1 MKATIPLALILGG
14 CNYDYA
20 IMESPDEPSSETV
33 VIYQQGTIPSPESST
48 PDTGEAPADTITADT
63 DTDAPLSEETDEP
76 AVEDT
81 DPVVDTGVPL
91 EVPPD
96 SDEPPPED
104 TDVELPPDPIPDPPP
119 PVDTEEPPPS
129 DPPPE
134 WSTVY
139 FEDFGDGMAQD
150 WSSFNGGCGAQG
162 VVGDPTSWLATS
174 DWNGARVPVA
184 GLVEEHTRLTVDA
197 QINVA
202 TTNAVVRWFSNPA
215 AWNSNDDGGIS
226 FYYASAAGPGVY
238 LGGSKVAEY
247 AVTPDVPLTLEIE
260 NNGYEYFVSVDGIQI
275 TVGST
280 EGVATMG
287 TGLELHANGRCNQ
300 PLLRV
305 YSVQLEIASH

>member
-1 MKATIPLALILGG
+1 MKTTIALALILGG

-20 IMESPDEPSSETV
+20 IMESPDEPSGETV
-33 VIYQQGTIPSPESST
+33 VIYQQGTIPSAESSIPAPA
-48 PDTGEAPADTITADT
+48 PDTGEVTADTVTADT
-63 DTDAPLSEETDEP
+63 DTPTEDTDEP
-76 AVEDT
+76 IVEDT
-81 DPVVDTGVPL
+81 DTVVDTGLPL
-91 EVPPD
+91 EEPAD

-119 PVDTEEPPPS
+119 PVDTDVADPPIDTEEPPPS

-174 DWNGARVPVA
+174 DWNGARVPVT
-184 GLVEEHTRLTVDA
+184 GLVEEHMRLTVDA

-202 TTNAVVRWFSNPA
+202 TTNAVVRWFSNPV

-247 AVTPDVPLTLEIE
+247 AVAPDVPLTP
-260 NNGYEYFVSVDGIQI
+260 VSY
-275 TVGST
+275 THLTLPTS
-280 EGVATMG
+280 
-287 TGLELHANGRCNQ
+287 
-300 PLLRV
+300 P
-305 YSVQLEIASH
+305 